1 MNNPKTLF
9 AILLLLAIP
18 IFLNGQTLEWD
29 GYWAGG
35 YISGVPNDPWLI
47 VQPTSSFSFQIL
59 DADYQTVDNFTL
71 PIPGG
76 NQYYS
81 VVAASPDFDTDGN
94 IEVLYQYM
102 DETYY
107 KYRVYLRDI
116 ATSSNQLVFSD
127 TDTSYYAY
135 TFYFGNERTIIIT
148 GTYDTGS
155 HAWIYRSNNP
165 QAIDDSKTNERYLK
179 PFLLLSPNPVH
190 KKTEIKYN
198 VPEDGNIEI
207 EIFNVSGNRIKTL
220 LNGFKKAGK
229 YDIIW
234 DGTDFR
240 NISCPSGN
248 YICVVN
254 VNGETISKK
263 IVVLK

>member
-1 MNNPKTLF
+1 MNQLKP
-9 AILLLLAIP
+9 LL
-18 IFLNGQTLEWD
+18 IFLLFFSLSVSLHTQTLEWD

-35 YISGVPNDPWLI
+35 YISGTPNDPWI
-47 VQPTSSFSFQIL
+47 IIQPTSSFSFQIL

-81 VVAASPDFDTDGN
+81 VVAAAPDFDTDGN

-107 KYRVYLRDI
+107 KYHVYLRDI

-148 GTYDTGS
+148 GTYDTGT

-165 QAIDDSKTNERYLK
+165 QAIDDSRINERYLK

-198 VPEDGNIEI
+198 VPKDGNVEI
-207 EIFNVSGNRIKTL
+207 CIYNISGNRIKTL
-220 LNGFKKAGK
+220 SNGKKKAGK
-229 YDIIW
+229 HNIIW

-240 NISCPSGN
+240 NMSCPSGN
-248 YICVVN
+248 YICFVN
-254 VNGETISKK
+254 VNGETISRKM
-263 IVVLK
+263 VLLK